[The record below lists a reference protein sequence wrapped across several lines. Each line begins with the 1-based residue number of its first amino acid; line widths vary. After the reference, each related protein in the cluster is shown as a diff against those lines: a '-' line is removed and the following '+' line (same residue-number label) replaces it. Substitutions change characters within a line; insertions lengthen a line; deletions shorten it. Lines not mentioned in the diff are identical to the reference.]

1 MTTGQDQILSAVHRT
16 LKASLS
22 APTHVCVGL
31 SGGLDSVVLLHALTQ
46 LRDEVPFKLSALHV
60 QHGLSPNAEKWVSFC
75 QSLCA
80 SLNVACTVVH
90 LSLPNTV
97 GKGTE
102 RVAREA
108 RYLAFAQVPADILC
122 LAHHQND
129 RAETLL
135 LNLFRGAGVVGLAGL
150 PEARLLDGKR
160 LMRPFIDT
168 PRADLQA
175 WASAHQLSWIEDESN
190 ADLAFRRNYVR
201 HRVIPAIT
209 EIFPGVVGVLA
220 RTSARMAEQATL
232 LDRLAESD
240 GQACRD
246 ATGHLSVTRLQAL
259 PEPVVRNI
267 LRHAFFQAGIRVPTA
282 RRLETFSAQ
291 LMSARVDSE
300 VFVRMGEVGLHL
312 WRDQIWIDRAIA
324 RSCPPPLTVETGVFA
339 WPDGELVIHDAS
351 NRDADLRVAP
361 LGYGQ
366 HFQPQGRCRDN
377 VSELLRARGVPPW
390 VRPRLPAL
398 YLNGDLIWIAELGW
412 ADSVIADMPNE
423 PTNNTTNDTTK
434 KLSKNWCAIDW
445 QGEPSS
451 VL

>member
-22 APTHVCVGL
+22 AQTHVCVGL

-90 LSLPNTV
+90 LSLPNAV

-102 RVAREA
+102 GVAREA
-108 RYLAFAQVPADILC
+108 RYVAFAQVPADILC

-160 LMRPFIDT
+160 LLRPFIDT

-190 ADLAFRRNYVR
+190 DDLAFRRNYVR

-209 EIFPGVVGVLA
+209 EIFPGAVGVLA
-220 RTSARMAEQATL
+220 RTSAQMAEQASL
-232 LDRLAESD
+232 LDRLAEFD
-240 GQACRD
+240 AQACRD
-246 ATGHLSVTRLQAL
+246 ATGYLSVARLQAL

-267 LRHAFFQAGIRVPTA
+267 LRHAFFQEGIRVPTA
-282 RRLETFSAQ
+282 HRLKTFSAQ
-291 LMSARVDSE
+291 LMSARPDSE
-300 VFVRMGEVGLHL
+300 VFVRMGEVGLHV
-312 WRDQIWIDRAIA
+312 WRDRIWLDHAMDWV
-324 RSCPPPLTVETGVFA
+324 CPEPYSAKPGRVV
-339 WPDGELVIHDAS
+339 WPDGVLTLAEAKKGVFFESDYI
-351 NRDADLRVAP
+351 VAAV
-361 LGYGQ
+361 GHGQ
-366 HFQPQGRCRDN
+366 RFHPAGRCDDRL
-377 VSELLRARGVPPW
+377 SELLRAKGVPPW
-390 VRPRLPAL
+390 VRPRLPSL
-398 YLNGDLIWIAELGW
+398 QIDDLVVWVPYLEFSVFFQETQARLTPIW
-412 ADSVIADMPNE
+412 SV
-423 PTNNTTNDTTK
+423 
-434 KLSKNWCAIDW
+434 KNKH
-445 QGEPSS
+445 
-451 VL
+451 LL